1 MEEKQLLHCGGK
13 LIKNILWN
21 IFYLI
26 SVNNIV
32 PVFLSF
38 FIDLKIS
45 NVIRDTILFSSCLIE
60 YLSKKFRN
68 RYLFVTICFL
78 IGIILYTVLNG
89 INTMFYCI
97 ILIYI
102 SMIIRF
108 KYHTEEESKE
118 FFIKSN

>member
-1 MEEKQLLHCGGK
+1 VEEKQLLHCGGK

>member
-26 SVNNIV
+26 SANNVV

-45 NVIRDTILFSSCLIE
+45 NVIRNTILFSSCLIE

-102 SMIIRF
+102 NMIIRF